1 MSKAVK
7 PRSLAAK
14 FSIFTSVLVL
24 WVILVTL
31 AYDIHNHAFDW
42 GKGALLLST
51 LLVVAVSI
59 GRFTGTIMAKPLQNL
74 ATGMKRVQDGKLEKI
89 QVSRTGDEIQYVGEV
104 FNQTI
109 QALKDRD
116 RQIAEHREML
126 EDRIEQRTDALREAM
141 ERAMAA
147 SQAKSEFLA
156 NMSHELRTPMNGIL
170 GMLDVVLES
179 PLSME
184 QRDELETAQRSAH
197 TLLALLND
205 ILDLSKIESG
215 KMTLERIVFPL
226 HSVIEEAIKTHQAR
240 ARQRRIEVTAEI
252 EEGVAESV
260 YGDPMR
266 LRQIIGNL
274 LSNGIKFTESGSVTV
289 RLRKVTAATGVT
301 VQGNEAKDKRTEFE
315 LSVRDTG
322 VGIPA
327 DKLERIFDKFTQADG
342 SITRR
347 FGGTGLGLA
356 ITRRLVEMFGGK
368 IWVES
373 EMGKGS
379 CFFVRFS
386 LEVAPKQKSLDSN
399 SNKLGTQKTLVGGR
413 TPQILLVED
422 NIVNQK
428 VVLAI
433 LTKRGFKVTIAGNG
447 LEGVEA
453 LKKAAFDL
461 VLMDVQMPVMDGIE
475 ATQRI
480 RQTHSDSQLP
490 IIAMTAHAMNGD
502 RERCLEA
509 GMNDYVS
516 KPVNPNSLVDA
527 IMRFIE
533 PGEESG
539 SKRRLVPASI
549 LSAANQEIAEIP
561 RIAPSLSA
569 SSGIDRSASGIDRGA
584 SGIDRVTSGIDRG
597 LAAKLTDNDDSL
609 FQGMLL
615 LFLQMAPERIDRI
628 QTAISRSDSTAIERE
643 LRKMRS
649 AADRIAAITVSETA
663 QRLLEA
669 IHLDEQENIQSSL
682 QALEAQIQRLNAHA
696 DCNVPAELPEAK
708 AS

>member
-1 MSKAVK
+1 MRKAVK
-7 PRSLAAK
+7 SRSLAAK

-31 AYDIHNHAFDW
+31 AYDIHNHSFDV
-42 GKGALLLST
+42 GKGALLFAT
-51 LLVVAVSI
+51 LLIVAVSI
-59 GRFTGTIMAKPLQNL
+59 GRFTGTIMAKPLRNL
-74 ATGMKRVQDGKLEKI
+74 AAGMKRVQDGKLEII

-109 QALKDRD
+109 QALKERD
-116 RQIAEHREML
+116 LQIAEHREML
-126 EDRIEQRTDALREAM
+126 EARIEQRTDALREAM

-179 PLSME
+179 PLSVE

-197 TLLALLND
+197 SLLALLND

-226 HSVIEEAIKTHQAR
+226 KNVVEEAIKTHQAR
-240 ARQRRIEVTAEI
+240 ARQRRIEVSAEI
-252 EEGVAESV
+252 DENVAESV

-274 LSNGIKFTESGSVTV
+274 LSNGIKFTENGSVKV
-289 RLRKVTAATGVT
+289 RLRQLTPPGEV
-301 VQGNEAKDKRTEFE
+301 KDKKPEFE
-315 LSVRDTG
+315 LSVEDTG
-322 VGIPA
+322 VGIPP
-327 DKLERIFDKFTQADG
+327 DKLEKIFDKFTQADG

-356 ITRRLVEMFGGK
+356 ITRRLVEMFGGR

-373 EMGKGS
+373 EVGQGS
-379 CFFVRFS
+379 RFIVQFA
-386 LEVAPKQKSLDSN
+386 LEVAAKQKSLETIQS
-399 SNKLGTQKTLVGGR
+399 KHGAPKTLAGGR
-413 TPQILLVED
+413 SPEILLVED

-433 LTKRGFKVTIAGNG
+433 LSKRGFHVSIASN
-447 LEGVEA
+447 GVEA
-453 LKKAAFDL
+453 LETLKTSRFDL

-480 RQTHSDSQLP
+480 RESYPPHKLP

-502 RERCLEA
+502 RERCIEA

-533 PGEESG
+533 ADEEVKAVDPALSTTD
-539 SKRRLVPASI
+539 VPRMPQG
-549 LSAANQEIAEIP
+549 AAA
-561 RIAPSLSA
+561 
-569 SSGIDRSASGIDRGA
+569 IDRS
-584 SGIDRVTSGIDRG
+584 
-597 LAAKLTDNDDSL
+597 LAARLTDNDDSL

-628 QTAISRSDSTAIERE
+628 QMAVARKDTTAIERE
-643 LRKMRS
+643 LRKIRS
-649 AADRIAAITVSETA
+649 AADRIAAVSVSETA
-663 QRLLEA
+663 ERLLEA
-669 IHLDEQENIQSSL
+669 VHMEEQQNIQASL
-682 QALEAQIQRLNAHA
+682 QALEAQIQRLSVHA
-696 DCNVPAELPEAK
+696 DNTTNSPQSEAR